1 MNGGAGSPS
10 WQHDRTGADGY
21 ACATLH
27 EAVACQRSRM
37 RQRRWP
43 RGDHAVEQ
51 MTRLAT
57 LPSSSTRTWRRGELL
72 CALTKRHPTGWAGRA
87 HRISE
92 QAMQRHRATFRSDW
106 IACSDC
112 LVGNMCW
119 KPSGSCRQPLDPR
132 RQIAQR
138 AMRLFQFVVGL
149 QAQPEALSRS

>member
-1 MNGGAGSPS
+1 MAVLAALLGSTTEPVLTVTRA
-10 WQHDRTGADGY
+10 QRCTK
-21 ACATLH
+21 
-27 EAVACQRSRM
+27 RSRVSADACVSGDC
-37 RQRRWP
+37 P
-43 RGDHAVEQ
+43 GCDHAVEQ

-57 LPSSSTRTWRRGELL
+57 LPSSSTRTWRSGELL

-106 IACSDC
+106 IACSNC
-112 LVGNMCW
+112 LVGNMCC